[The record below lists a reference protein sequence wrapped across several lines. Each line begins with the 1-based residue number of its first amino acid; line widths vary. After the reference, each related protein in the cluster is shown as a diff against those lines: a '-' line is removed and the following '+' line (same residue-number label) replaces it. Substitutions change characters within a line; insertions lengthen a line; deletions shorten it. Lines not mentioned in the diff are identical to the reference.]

1 MKYIKLFENFDEF
14 KSEVDHR
21 RSKSD
26 NWSAH
31 NMEDLIKDA
40 NSLRMFMKDGS
51 IVEILN
57 LLNYILKNGLE
68 DKEIKGFSGGYSKE
82 VETFLYYYLLYLID
96 SNRVDVLDKLYDY
109 VDKISGKLSEEQK
122 DNISTWLEKSRK
134 VDNKELFQDFLNII

>member
-31 NMEDLIKDA
+31 NVEDLIKDA
-40 NSLRMFMKDGS
+40 NSLRMFMKEGS

-68 DKEIKGFSGGYSKE
+68 DKKIKDFTASINS
-82 VETFLYYYLLYLID
+82 FLYYYLLYLID
-96 SNRVDVLDKLYDY
+96 SNRVDVLDRLYDY

-122 DNISTWLEKSRK
+122 ENISTWLENSRK
-134 VDNKELFQDFLNII
+134 IDNKELFQDFLNII